1 MNIVMTLIVALVV
14 IVVHVWLCHRSP
26 KFWYLGG
33 IIPLLWVGTLVFL
46 FLWVGTLV
54 FLFFNGKLNFGEDW
68 KMIIFPTLI
77 FFLFWI
83 QGYQAAKKKE
93 ISKMKAK
100 DIQ

>member
-1 MNIVMTLIVALVV
+1 MNTVMTLIVALVV

-46 FLWVGTLV
+46 F
-54 FLFFNGKLNFGEDW
+54 FNGKLNFGEDW

-77 FFLFWI
+77 FYLFWI
-83 QGYQAAKKKE
+83 QG
-93 ISKMKAK
+93 
-100 DIQ
+100 

>member
-1 MNIVMTLIVALVV
+1 MNTVMTLIIAFVV
-14 IVVHVWLCHRSP
+14 IVLHVWLCHRSP

-33 IIPLLWVGTLVFL
+33 IIPLLWIGV
-46 FLWVGTLV
+46 LV

>member
-1 MNIVMTLIVALVV
+1 MNTVMTLIIAFVV
-14 IVVHVWLCHRSP
+14 IVLHVWLCHRSP

-33 IIPLLWVGTLVFL
+33 IIPLLWIGV
-46 FLWVGTLV
+46 LV
-54 FLFFNGKLNFGEDW
+54 FLFFNGKINFGEDW

>member
-1 MNIVMTLIVALVV
+1 MTLIVALVV

-33 IIPLLWVGTLVFL
+33 IIPL
-46 FLWVGTLV
+46 LWVGTLV

>member
-1 MNIVMTLIVALVV
+1 MNTVMTLIVALIV
-14 IVVHVWLCHRSP
+14 IVVHIWLCRRNP

-33 IIPLLWVGTLVFL
+33 IIPL
-46 FLWVGTLV
+46 LWVGTLV